1 MTFNLSNPIEILVV
15 LAGLTLLPF
24 LAVMV
29 TSFAKI
35 IIVLG
40 LLRNALG
47 LQTTPPNIILNGIAI
62 ILSAYIMHPV
72 IMDTGKLVG
81 ETGFADVSIETLPTK
96 MEAISGPICS
106 FLTANSSPE
115 SRQFFIKS
123 ARQLWPKALAEGA
136 SEDDFIILLPAFVV
150 TEISAAFQIGFII
163 YMPFIIIDLV
173 VSNILM
179 ALGII
184 MIAPTSISLPFK
196 LLLFCLINGWTRL
209 LDGLMLTYTIQQ

>member
-1 MTFNLSNPIEILVV
+1 MNFNVSNPLELLVV
-15 LAGLTLLPF
+15 LAGLAMLPF

-29 TSFAKI
+29 TSFTKI
-35 IIVLG
+35 IVVLG

-47 LQTTPPNIILNGIAI
+47 LQTTPPNIVLNGIAI

-72 IMDTGKLVG
+72 IV
-81 ETGFADVSIETLPTK
+81 ETGAVMQDIDFDQIDLENAPVMLETVAEPINRFLKDNSTP
-96 MEAISGPICS
+96 EA
-106 FLTANSSPE
+106 
-115 SRQFFIKS
+115 RQFFLKS
-123 ARQLWPKALAEGA
+123 ARKLWPPELVEGA
-136 SEDDFIILLPAFVV
+136 SEEDFVILLPAFVV

-196 LLLFCLINGWTRL
+196 LLLFVLVNGWERL
-209 LDGLMLTYTIQQ
+209 LDGLMLTYTL

>member
-1 MTFNLSNPIEILVV
+1 MNFNVSNPLELLVV
-15 LAGLTLLPF
+15 LAGLAMLPF

-29 TSFAKI
+29 TSFTKI
-35 IIVLG
+35 IVVLG

-47 LQTTPPNIILNGIAI
+47 LQTTPPNIVLNGIAI

-72 IMDTGKLVG
+72 IV
-81 ETGFADVSIETLPTK
+81 ETGAIMQDIDFNQVDLENAPVMLETVSEPISRFLKDNSTP
-96 MEAISGPICS
+96 EA
-106 FLTANSSPE
+106 
-115 SRQFFIKS
+115 RQFFLNA
-123 ARQLWPKALAEGA
+123 ARKLWPPELVDGA
-136 SEDDFIILLPAFVV
+136 SEEDFVILLPAFVV

-196 LLLFCLINGWTRL
+196 LLLFVLVNGWERL
-209 LDGLMLTYTIQQ
+209 LDGLMLTYTL

>member
-1 MTFNLSNPIEILVV
+1 MTFNLSNPIELLVIL
-15 LAGLTLLPF
+15 AALTMLPF

-29 TSFAKI
+29 TSFTKI

-72 IMDTGKLVG
+72 LLDTGKLVQ
-81 ETGFADVSIETLPTK
+81 EEGFQDVSMETLPAK
-96 MEAISGPICS
+96 LEKISLPICT
-106 FLTANSSPE
+106 FLKANSTAD
-115 SRQFFIKS
+115 SRLFFIKS
-123 ARQLWPKALAEGA
+123 ARQLWPQAIADKAT
-136 SEDDFIILLPAFVV
+136 EDDFVILLPAFVV

-209 LDGLMLTYTIQQ
+209 LDGLMLTYTLPH